1 MGRKIIKTFYDWC
14 IENDRQD
21 LLERFDVEINK
32 CTAKDVS
39 CKANKKYYFKC
50 ARGLHDS
57 ESFYLCRLT
66 DSKHALASC
75 SKCKSIAQIIID
87 KFGEDYLWKK
97 WSDKNNVSPWD
108 ISGNAKVEILLQC
121 EKKDYHIYRQYPQN
135 FINGCGCS
143 YCNGKKTHP
152 YDSLGALYPKAV
164 ELWSDKNDQ
173 SPYDFS
179 PRSNKSAWFKC
190 PNHKHKDFYRTITSE
205 VECDFRCYECVKDN
219 MSVNKRGENNYF
231 WNGGVCDKND
241 AVRHYREYKNWRT
254 LVYERDNY
262 TCQCCGK
269 VGGRF
274 NAHHVY
280 PFSDYE
286 NLRFCVD
293 NGITLCEDC
302 HDSTKDGSFH
312 NLYGTHNN
320 TPEQLRE
327 YILNKSSIDIFET
340 HHEILSLITQSNIK
354 E

>member
-14 IENDRQD
+14 IGIHE
-21 LLERFDVEINK
+21 
-32 CTAKDVS
+32 
-39 CKANKKYYFKC
+39 
-50 ARGLHDS
+50 S
-57 ESFYLCRLT
+57 ESFCISSFLN
-66 DSKHALASC
+66 SKRALAAC
-75 SKCKSIAQIIID
+75 SKCKSVAQIIID

-97 WSDKNNVSPWD
+97 WSDKNDISPWD
-108 ISGNAKVEILLQC
+108 ISGNAKVEIFLQC
-121 EKKDYHIYRQYPQN
+121 DKKDYHVYRQYPQN

-152 YDSLGALYPKAV
+152 YDSLGTLYPQV
-164 ELWSDKNDQ
+164 IELWSDKNEK

-179 PRSNKSAWFKC
+179 PHSNKSAWFKC

-205 VECDFRCYECVKDN
+205 VNCGFRCYECLKDN
-219 MSVNKRGENNYF
+219 MSIDKRGENNYF

-241 AVRHYREYKNWRT
+241 AARHHREYKNWRT
-254 LVYERDNY
+254 LIYERDNY

-269 VGGRF
+269 RGSRL
-274 NAHHVY
+274 NAHHILS
-280 PFSDYE
+280 FANYE
-286 NLRFCVD
+286 ELRYSVD
-293 NGITLCEDC
+293 NGITLCEGC

-327 YILNKSSIDIFET
+327 YIFKKSNIDIFET
-340 HHEILSLITQSNIK
+340 HPKILSLTTQTNIK